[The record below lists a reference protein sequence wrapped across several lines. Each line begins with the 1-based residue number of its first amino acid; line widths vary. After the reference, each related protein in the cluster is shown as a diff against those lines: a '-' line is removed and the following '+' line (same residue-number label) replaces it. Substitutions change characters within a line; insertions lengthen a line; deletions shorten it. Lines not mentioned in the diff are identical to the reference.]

1 MAYGTPG
8 LHTHQEWL
16 GLVQPVGL
24 VVAPVVLTRLGLFPE
39 SQPRT
44 LADGQRRMRALF
56 DTVVT
61 REVPVDDLR
70 RIDPELESLK
80 NLNTPHDY
88 QAALAELRRRQPV

>member
-39 SQPRT
+39 SGPRA
-44 LADGQRRMRALF
+44 LADGQRRLL
-56 DTVVT
+56 
-61 REVPVDDLR
+61 DLLE
-70 RIDPELESLK
+70 EL
-80 NLNTPHDY
+80 
-88 QAALAELRRRQPV
+88 